1 METEYATA
9 VPTSNTSRFN
19 ENVTHSVKRTIIL
32 TEYAGD
38 AGKMAPFATL
48 DTRNDIYRILGL
60 VAISVK
66 EIHTTVVNYNL

>member
-9 VPTSNTSRFN
+9 VPTSDNSRFN
-19 ENVTHSVKRTIIL
+19 EKVTHSVKRTIIL
-32 TEYAGD
+32 TEYAVD
-38 AGKMAPFATL
+38 KAPFATL

>member
-38 AGKMAPFATL
+38 KAPFAML

-66 EIHTTVVNYNL
+66 EIHTTVVSYNL